1 MTISSLPTP
10 LRVLLIVLTSLAAFW
25 LSGCDSPTGT
35 IREIRKNLDTFKKTP
50 NMDTLA
56 RLDKSFTKIDT
67 QIKAFEAKQDAVQA
81 DLFRRQAMTM
91 RYEYLATRM
100 AFLKW
105 CEEQSAK
112 PQPSAPIPKGTAP

>member
-1 MTISSLPTP
+1 M
-10 LRVLLIVLTSLAAFW
+10 IVWIALAAFC
-25 LSGCDSPTGT
+25 LAGCDSPTGT
-35 IREIRKNLDTFKKTP
+35 IREIRRNLDTFKKTP
-50 NMDTLA
+50 NMNTLA
-56 RLDKSFTKIDT
+56 TLDKSFAKIDA

-105 CEEQSAK
+105 CEEQNAK
-112 PQPSAPIPKGTAP
+112 PATAPPPP